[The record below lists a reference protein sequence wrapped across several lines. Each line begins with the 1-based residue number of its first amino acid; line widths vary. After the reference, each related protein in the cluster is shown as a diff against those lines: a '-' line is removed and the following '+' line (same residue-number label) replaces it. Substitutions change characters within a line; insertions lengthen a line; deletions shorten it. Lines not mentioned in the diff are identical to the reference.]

1 MRWTKETYN
10 LMPLPEHII
19 RQIFVPLSEEE
30 MKRLPP
36 LWEKSECKPSQEL
49 LPRHTVPQQQRILKP
64 TREDIIASVLTNNDN
79 TSMEGIPTP
88 PLSPQTKRLEPLVQV
103 SQNTVSTSQRNHTR
117 FFLAYHIY

>member
-103 SQNTVSTSQRNHTR
+103 SQNTVSTG
-117 FFLAYHIY
+117 